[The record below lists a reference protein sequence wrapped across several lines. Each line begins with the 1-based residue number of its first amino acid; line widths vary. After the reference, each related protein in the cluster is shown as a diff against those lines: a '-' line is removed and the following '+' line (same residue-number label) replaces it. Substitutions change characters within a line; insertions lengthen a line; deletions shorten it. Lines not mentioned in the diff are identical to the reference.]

1 MGKLLA
7 FGIVFLC
14 VAIAPPAGAGDSP
27 TDPELDEIVV
37 TATLRSAPAIDVP
50 ASVTLLDGQT
60 LRDAGR
66 SNLEDVLG
74 LIPNLNWAGDTSLPR
89 YFQLRGIGE
98 LEQYQGAPNPSVGFL
113 IDDIDFSGLGTA
125 GTLYDI
131 DQVDVLRG
139 PQPTRYGANA
149 LAGLIYLRSA
159 LPTDT
164 FYGRVDLDGGDY
176 GTKSEGAVISGPID
190 ALASGFRLAAQ
201 HHYTDGYYHNLYLNR
216 DDTNRQ
222 DEYTLR
228 AKWLFKPSDR
238 LHVELTALQVNIDNG
253 YDAYAIDNSRNTES
267 DQPGV
272 DSQHSTGVS
281 LRTHYLPTDTL
292 GLTAIATYAKSVI
305 KYGYDGDWG
314 NPRSWAPAAAVYQYS
329 EIQNRERTTK
339 SLELRLGT
347 ESAHGFGWLA
357 GLYGNQLDESLND
370 LSLGDYQPLGA
381 PPDPANDQTNS
392 VIASGYR
399 ARNVAL
405 FGELDGE
412 FAADLRWSVGFR
424 GERWS
429 ASYRGTTTD
438 FLGTNTGY
446 TYAAVTPTAIQ
457 SVTPAT
463 LGPANNLWGGQGS
476 LIYGLGSGQSI
487 YATLVRGYKAG
498 GFNLSQGLLPG
509 QLSFNPETDVNFEM
523 GYKVDLV
530 DHRLKVNADVFYVQR
545 HDAQIKSS
553 FQSDPTNPDYF
564 VYYTGN
570 AASGRNY
577 GLEGDVEWRAT
588 AQVTLGADLGL
599 LQTHFENFVQRFGGS
614 DGLGGSG
621 GQGASSQAGGGV
633 TSVSV
638 SRELANAPHWQAAVN
653 ATYRDPRGPF
663 ARLDVT
669 GMGGYYFDLPPNYT
683 TSKPYGLFNAKIGW
697 ETPHW
702 SAYLSGRNLLDKR
715 YPVRGFYFGD
725 VPPNFPSEVY
735 LQLGDPRT
743 WVASVTVNF
752 GGAPGGGYQELLK
765 GP

>member
-1 MGKLLA
+1 MGKIFSLSVLLTFFSVSLPVSA
-7 FGIVFLC
+7 S
-14 VAIAPPAGAGDSP
+14 DSN
-27 TDPELDEIVV
+27 TDPQLDEIVV

-50 ASVTLLDGQT
+50 ASVTVLDRQT

-66 SNLEDVLG
+66 TNFEDVLG

-131 DQVDVLRG
+131 DQIDVLRG

-159 LPTDT
+159 EPTDT
-164 FYGRVDLDGGDY
+164 FYGRVDLNGGDY
-176 GTKSEGAVISGPID
+176 DTKSEGAVISGPID
-190 ALASGFRLAAQ
+190 SLDSGFRLAAQ
-201 HHYTDGYYHNLYLNR
+201 HYYTDGYYHNLYLNR

-222 DEYTLR
+222 DEYTFR
-228 AKWLFKPSDR
+228 AKWIFKPSDR
-238 LHVELTALQVNIDNG
+238 LRIELIALQVNIDNG

-267 DQPGV
+267 DQPGI

-281 LRTHYLPTDTL
+281 IRAHYLPSDTV
-292 GLTAIATYAKSVI
+292 GFTAIATYAKSVI
-305 KYGYDGDWG
+305 KYSYDGDWG
-314 NPRSWAPAAAVYQYS
+314 NPVLWAPDAAVYQYS
-329 EIQNRERTTK
+329 EIQDRDRTTK
-339 SLELRLGT
+339 TLELRLGT
-347 ESAHGFGWLA
+347 ESTQGFGWLV
-357 GLYGNQLDESLND
+357 GFYGNQLDESLID
-370 LSLGDYQPLGA
+370 LSLGNYQSLGL
-381 PPDPANDQTNS
+381 PPDPANDQSDNVINS
-392 VIASGYR
+392 DYR

-405 FGELDGE
+405 FGELDGDL
-412 FAADLRWSVGFR
+412 AADLRWSVGLR

-429 ASYRGTTTD
+429 ANYQGTTTD

-446 TYAAVTPTAIQ
+446 TNAAVTPTAIE

-463 LGPANNLWGGQGS
+463 LSPANNLWGGHAS
-476 LIYGLGSGQSI
+476 LIYRLDSGQSI
-487 YATLVRGYKAG
+487 YATVSRGYKAG
-498 GFNLSQGLLPG
+498 GFNLSQGLLPS
-509 QLSFNPETDVNFEM
+509 QLLFNPETDVNFET
-523 GYKVDLV
+523 GYKADVL
-530 DHRLKVNADVFYVQR
+530 DHRLKIDADVFYLYRQ
-545 HDAQIKSS
+545 DAQIKSS

-577 GLEGDVEWRAT
+577 GLESDAEWRAT
-588 AQVTLGADLGL
+588 DRVTLGADLGL
-599 LQTHFENFVQRFGGS
+599 LQTHFENFMQQQGS
-614 DGLGGSG
+614 SG
-621 GQGASSQAGGGV
+621 A

-663 ARLDVT
+663 ARIDVT

-683 TSKPYGLFNAKIGW
+683 TSKPYGLLNAKIGW
-697 ETPHW
+697 ETPKW

-725 VPPNFPSEVY
+725 VPPNFSNEVY
-735 LQLGDPRT
+735 IQLGDPRT

-752 GGAPGGGYQELLK
+752 GGAPR
-765 GP
+765 

>member
-7 FGIVFLC
+7 FGVVFI
-14 VAIAPPAGAGDSP
+14 AIALAPPVDASDSD
-27 TDPELDEIVV
+27 TAPELDEIVV
-37 TATLRSAPAIDVP
+37 TATLRSAPATEVP
-50 ASVTLLDGQT
+50 ASVTVLGGQT
-60 LRDAGR
+60 LQDAGR
-66 SNLEDVLG
+66 TNFEDVLA

-125 GTLYDI
+125 ATLYDI

-159 LPTDT
+159 EPTDT
-164 FYGRVDLDGGDY
+164 FYSRVDLDGGDY
-176 GTKSEGAVISGPID
+176 GTRSEGAVLSGPID
-190 ALASGFRLAAQ
+190 ALDSGFRLAAQ
-201 HHYTDGYYHNLYLNR
+201 HYYDDGYYRNLYLNR

-222 DEYTLR
+222 DEYTFR
-228 AKWLFKPSDR
+228 VKWVFKPSDR
-238 LHVELTALQVNIDNG
+238 LRIEVTALQVSIDNG
-253 YDAYAIDNSRNTES
+253 YDAFTVDNSRNTES

-281 LRTHYLPTDTL
+281 FRTHYLPSDTI
-292 GLTAIATYAKSVI
+292 GFTAIATYARSVV
-305 KYGYDGDWG
+305 KYSYDGDWG
-314 NPRSWAPAAAVYQYS
+314 NPLLWAPAAAVYQYS

-347 ESAHGFGWLA
+347 ESALGFGWLA
-357 GLYGNQLDESLND
+357 GLYGNQLDETLND

-381 PPDPANDQTNS
+381 PPDPANDQSNS
-392 VIASGYR
+392 VIDSGYR

-412 FAADLRWSVGFR
+412 LAADLRGSVGLR

-429 ASYRGTTTD
+429 ANYHGTTTD

-446 TYAAVTPTAIQ
+446 ANAAVTPTSILA
-457 SVTPAT
+457 VTPAT
-463 LGPANNLWGGQGS
+463 LGPANNLWGAQGS
-476 LIYGLGSGQSI
+476 LIYRLGSGRSI
-487 YATLVRGYKAG
+487 YATIVRGYKAG
-498 GFNLSQGLLPG
+498 GFNLSQGLLPN
-509 QLSFNPETDVNFEM
+509 QLSFNPETDVNLETGF
-523 GYKVDLV
+523 KADLN
-530 DHRLKVNADVFYVQR
+530 DHRLKVNADVFYLHR

-553 FQSDPTNPDYF
+553 FQSDPQNPDYF

-570 AASGRNY
+570 AASGRNF
-577 GLEGDVEWRAT
+577 GLESDIEWRVT
-588 AQVTLGADLGL
+588 RLVTLGADLGL
-599 LQTHFENFVQRFGGS
+599 LQTHFENFVQ
-614 DGLGGSG
+614 LQGGSG
-621 GQGASSQAGGGV
+621 QGGSSQTGAGV

-638 SRELANAPHWQAAVN
+638 ARELANAPHWQAAVN

-663 ARLDVT
+663 ARVDVT
-669 GMGGYYFDLPPNYT
+669 GMGGYYFDLPPNAT
-683 TSKPYGLFNAKIGW
+683 TSKPYGLVNAKLGW

-702 SAYLSGRNLLDKR
+702 CAYLSGRNLLDKR

-725 VPPNFPSEVY
+725 VPPNFPSDVY
-735 LQLGDPRT
+735 IQLGAPRT
-743 WVASVTVNF
+743 WVATVTAKF
-752 GGAPGGGYQELLK
+752 GGAPR
-765 GP
+765 